1 MTLPPGPRMPRALQA
16 IGWMERPLAFMERC
30 QRRYGDIFTLRILH
44 WGDWVLLCDPED
56 VKAIFTAGEKV
67 GVDSANPML
76 EPVLG
81 PRSVMLLEEPEHMRR
96 RKLMLPPF
104 HRQSIDADAEMMAD
118 VARREVERWPV
129 GEPFELWPRMQAIT
143 QEVVMRAVF
152 GPDEEG
158 RLDRLRVLL
167 TELTEAMNDPGQ
179 MTKLFLF
186 GPRWVAGSRRFR
198 RAMAPVEEELM
209 AEVRRRRA
217 EGEQGRTDI
226 VSMLV
231 FSRYEDGG
239 EMSESDLR
247 DELMTLLT
255 DGPTSSSLAWTFERL
270 LRHPEKL
277 ARTRAEA
284 RNGAGGDYMD
294 AVIKET
300 LRLCPPVPVVVRR
313 LREPMRLGGYEIPA
327 GTTVAP
333 CVHLIHRNEEI
344 YPHPRQFLPERFLE
358 QPTGTYTWIPFGGGV
373 RRCLAASY
381 AELEMKR
388 VMRTVLGEVDL
399 RPASGGS
406 ERMTKSAI
414 SFSPDQR
421 GLVIAEP
428 A

>member
-1 MTLPPGPRMPRALQA
+1 
-16 IGWMERPLAFMERC
+16 
-30 QRRYGDIFTLRILH
+30 D
-44 WGDWVLLCDPED
+44 D
-56 VKAIFTAGEKV
+56 VKKVFTAGSAV
-67 GVDSANPML
+67 GVDVANPL
-76 EPVLG
+76 LGPVLG
-81 PRSVMLLEEPEHMRR
+81 ARSVMLLEEPDHMTR
-96 RKLMLPPF
+96 RKLMLPAF
-104 HRQSIDADAEMMAD
+104 HGNGIEGEGEMMAE
-118 VARREVERWPV
+118 VARREIGRWPV
-129 GEPFELWPRMQAIT
+129 GEPFALWPRMQAIT

-167 TELTEAMNDPGQ
+167 TELTAAMNDPGQ
-179 MTKLFLF
+179 MQRLFLF

-209 AEVRRRRA
+209 HEVRRRRA

-231 FSRYEDGG
+231 FARYEDGG

-277 ARTRAEA
+277 ERSCAEA
-284 RNGAGGDYMD
+284 RNGSDGEYLD

-313 LREPMRLGGYEIPA
+313 LREPMELGGYSIPA

-333 CVHLIHRNEEI
+333 CVHLIHRDEAT
-344 YPHPRQFLPERFLE
+344 YPHPKRFLPERFLE

-388 VMRTVLGEVDL
+388 VMRTVLREVEL
-399 RPASGGS
+399 RPVGEGS
-406 ERMTKSAI
+406 ERMRKSAI

>member
-1 MTLPPGPRMPRALQA
+1 MTLPPGPSMPRALQA
-16 IGWMERPLAFMERC
+16 IGWMQRPLAFMERC

-56 VKAIFTAGEKV
+56 VKTIFTAGEKV
-67 GVDSANPML
+67 GVDTANPML

-81 PRSVMLLEEPEHMRR
+81 PRSVMLLEEPEHMKR

-104 HRQSIDADAEMMAD
+104 HRQSIDADAAMMAE
-118 VARREVERWPV
+118 VARREVGRWPV

-158 RLDRLRVLL
+158 RLDRLRGLL
-167 TELTEAMNDPGQ
+167 PELTEAMNDPAQ
-179 MTKLFLF
+179 MNRLFLF
-186 GPRWVAGSRRFR
+186 GPRWVSRSRRFR
-198 RAMAPVEEELM
+198 SAMAPVEEELM

-217 EGEQGRTDI
+217 EGDQGRTDI

-231 FSRYEDGG
+231 FARYEDGE

-284 RNGAGGDYMD
+284 RNGGGGDYLD

-313 LREPMRLGGYEIPA
+313 LREPMELGGYEIPA

-333 CVHLIHRNEEI
+333 C
-344 YPHPRQFLPERFLE
+344 
-358 QPTGTYTWIPFGGGV
+358 T
-373 RRCLAASY
+373 
-381 AELEMKR
+381 
-388 VMRTVLGEVDL
+388 
-399 RPASGGS
+399 
-406 ERMTKSAI
+406 
-414 SFSPDQR
+414 
-421 GLVIAEP
+421 
-428 A
+428 

>member
-1 MTLPPGPRMPRALQA
+1 
-16 IGWMERPLAFMERC
+16 
-30 QRRYGDIFTLRILH
+30 
-44 WGDWVLLCDPED
+44 
-56 VKAIFTAGEKV
+56 
-67 GVDSANPML
+67 
-76 EPVLG
+76 
-81 PRSVMLLEEPEHMRR
+81 
-96 RKLMLPPF
+96 
-104 HRQSIDADAEMMAD
+104 
-118 VARREVERWPV
+118 
-129 GEPFELWPRMQAIT
+129 MQAIT

-167 TELTEAMNDPGQ
+167 AELTEAMNDPDQ
-179 MTKLFLF
+179 MTRLFLF
-186 GPRWVAGSRRFR
+186 GPRWVSRSRRFR

-270 LRHPEKL
+270 LRHPEAL
-277 ARTRAEA
+277 DRTRAEA
-284 RNGAGGDYMD
+284 RNGGGGDYMD

-313 LREPMRLGGYEIPA
+313 LREPMRLGGYDVPA

-344 YPHPRQFLPERFLE
+344 YPRPRQFQPERFLE

-388 VMRTVLGEVDL
+388 VIRTILREVEL
-399 RPASGGS
+399 RPVGEGS

-421 GLVIAEP
+421 GLVVAEP